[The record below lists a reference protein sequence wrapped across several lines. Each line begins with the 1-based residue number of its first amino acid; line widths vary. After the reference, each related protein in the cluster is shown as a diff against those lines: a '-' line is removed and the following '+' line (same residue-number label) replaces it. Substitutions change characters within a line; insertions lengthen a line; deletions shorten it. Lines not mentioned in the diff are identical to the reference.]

1 MELQSNKGF
10 CIRDISET
18 SWGGTN
24 RKIFTPEPGIN
35 SNFENILLNQACS
48 KIIAS
53 ELDMDNPLNNDL
65 GPGEAKPL
73 FRPADIPR
81 KGMWV
86 LPPAACILSQDL
98 RGLGAAASVDAA
110 LAHEINPMKGITG
123 NEFFHASSFL
133 Y

>member
-1 MELQSNKGF
+1 MG
-10 CIRDISET
+10 
-18 SWGGTN
+18 GGTN